1 MFILSFFLFNIN
13 SISIVVERLSAN
25 IEKKGE
31 AFFCIQMLLSY
42 LLSMTGVNEIL

>member
-13 SISIVVERLSAN
+13 CSGKIISEHR
-25 IEKKGE
+25 KKGE